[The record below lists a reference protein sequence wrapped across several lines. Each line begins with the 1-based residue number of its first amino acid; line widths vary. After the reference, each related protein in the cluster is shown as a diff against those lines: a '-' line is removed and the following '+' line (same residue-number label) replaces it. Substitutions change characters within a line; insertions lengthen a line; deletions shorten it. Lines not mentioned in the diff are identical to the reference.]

1 MNFIL
6 LQASTEASPYSSYL
20 FLGAMFLIFWLFF
33 IRPQNKRQKEQKNF
47 LAELDKGKE
56 IVTTSGI
63 LGKITKIEDEII
75 TVEVASKV
83 YLRITK
89 GSISKEMTEAVYAA
103 DNKDK

>member
-6 LQASTEASPYSSYL
+6 LQAQTDASPYSSYL

-33 IRPQNKRQKEQKNF
+33 IRPQNKKQKEQKNF
-47 LAELDKGKE
+47 LSELGKGKE

-63 LGKITKIEDEII
+63 LGKITKIEEEIVTI
-75 TVEVASKV
+75 EVASKI

-89 GSISKEMTEAVYAA
+89 SSISKEMTEAVYAA
-103 DNKDK
+103 NNKDK

>member
-33 IRPQNKRQKEQKNF
+33 IRPQNKKQKEQKNF
-47 LAELDKGKE
+47 LADLDKGKE
-56 IVTTSGI
+56 IVSTSGI
-63 LGKITKIEDEII
+63 LGKITKIEEDIVTI
-75 TVEVASKV
+75 EVASKV

>member
-6 LQASTEASPYSSYL
+6 LQASTEASPYSSYI

-33 IRPQNKRQKEQKNF
+33 IRPQNKKQKEQKNF
-47 LAELDKGKE
+47 LADLDKGKE

-63 LGKITKIEDEII
+63 LGKITKIEEDIVTI
-75 TVEVASKV
+75 EVASKV

>member
-6 LQASTEASPYSSYL
+6 LQASTGASPYSSYL

-33 IRPQNKRQKEQKNF
+33 IRPQNKKQKEQKNF

-63 LGKITKIEDEII
+63 LGRITKIEDEIVTI
-75 TVEVASKV
+75 EVASKV

-89 GSISKEMTEAVYAA
+89 GSVSKEMTEAVYAA
-103 DNKDK
+103 NNKDK

>member
-33 IRPQNKRQKEQKNF
+33 IRPQNKKQKEQKNF

-63 LGKITKIEDEII
+63 LGKITKIEDEIV

-89 GSISKEMTEAVYAA
+89 GSVSKEMTEAVYAA

>member
-1 MNFIL
+1 MNFIF
-6 LQASTEASPYSSYL
+6 LQAPTETSPYSSYI

-33 IRPQNKRQKEQKNF
+33 IRPQNKKQKEQKNF
-47 LAELDKGKE
+47 LAELDKGKD

-63 LGKITKIEDEII
+63 LGKITKIEDEIVTI
-75 TVEVASKV
+75 EVASKV

>member
-33 IRPQNKRQKEQKNF
+33 IRPQNKKQKEQKNF
-47 LAELDKGKE
+47 LADLDKGKE

-63 LGKITKIEDEII
+63 LGKITKIEEDIVTI
-75 TVEVASKV
+75 EVASKV